1 MGRWKVT
8 KTHLWKDQVARLSHE
23 GTQLRVTG
31 TDRLSCETVQ
41 VLSQTAWVQIPVLWL
56 TSHALISS
64 LPSVSISPEQR
75 LQKYCLPL
83 WGILWGLNELIHVK
97 HLEQCLTHSKCLIN
111 GGCLCSVLPAPCVT
125 VAVVQYDHSLMDFS
139 LLPGT
144 WPQAEPQQDPAR
156 HTPPQV
162 LNLKGPCLRDRR
174 SKPAVGKRETSGQ
187 IVYKWRLCKCSC

>member
-8 KTHLWKDQVARLSHE
+8 KTHPWKDQVARLNHE
-23 GTQLRVTG
+23 GTQLRITG

-83 WGILWGLNELIHVK
+83 WGILWGLNELIQVK

-125 VAVVQYDHSLMDFS
+125 VAVVQYDQSHGF
-139 LLPGT
+139 LPAPRHMATGRAPT
-144 WPQAEPQQDPAR
+144 RSSPSYPTPGPEP
-156 HTPPQV
+156 
-162 LNLKGPCLRDRR
+162 KRDRR
-174 SKPAVGKRETSGQ
+174 SKPGAGKRETSGQ

>member
-1 MGRWKVT
+1 MT
-8 KTHLWKDQVARLSHE
+8 KTHPWKDQVSHE

-83 WGILWGLNELIHVK
+83 WGILWGLNELIQVK

-125 VAVVQYDHSLMDFS
+125 VAVVLYDHSLMDFS
-139 LLPGT
+139 LLSGT

-162 LNLKGPCLRDRR
+162 LNLKGPRLRDRR
-174 SKPAVGKRETSGQ
+174 SKPDAGKRETSGQ